1 MIAYYLFSRIVA
13 RTSLVHSEIVRQL
26 EQAYRSGEMDDL
38 KASILPFIRKNR
50 DKLREFIRD
59 FQRVEGPC
67 SLDQM
72 IKFFILQHNM
82 PFNMANYMAKQSDT
96 IKQEI
101 ETQARDKARQE
112 CIAEWIRQKAEAH
125 RSTSMFEQVFCFEK
139 MKDAILPVI
148 EEELG
153 LHPAS

>member
-1 MIAYYLFSRIVA
+1 M
-13 RTSLVHSEIVRQL
+13 HSETVKRL
-26 EQAYRSGEMDDL
+26 ENAYQCGEMNDL
-38 KASILPFIRKNR
+38 KASLLPFIRKNK
-50 DKLREFIRD
+50 DKLLEFIRD

-82 PFNMANYMAKQSDT
+82 PFNMAQYMAKQSNT

-101 ETQARDKARQE
+101 DSQAQEKARQD

-139 MKDAILPVI
+139 MKDQILPLI

-153 LHPAS
+153 LHRVS